1 MSASPRELTAL
12 REKLAGLRNDV
23 LDRLCRE
30 LGAGELE
37 LLATTAAA
45 LIACDERLDEMR
57 QPGDPGRQ

>member
-30 LGAGELE
+30 LGADELE
-37 LLATTAAA
+37 LLAATAAA
-45 LIACDERLDEMR
+45 LIACDERLDELR
-57 QPGDPGRQ
+57 QVGDPGRP